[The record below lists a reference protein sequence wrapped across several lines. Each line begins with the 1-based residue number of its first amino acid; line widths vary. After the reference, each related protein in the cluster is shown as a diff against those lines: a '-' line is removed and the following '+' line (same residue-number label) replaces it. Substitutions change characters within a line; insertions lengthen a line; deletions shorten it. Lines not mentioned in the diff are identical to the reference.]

1 MMLAERLSQ
10 PGPKRLLALDGGGIR
25 GILTLGYLA
34 EIEANLRIRHDDL
47 RLVLSDYFRPDRRYE
62 YGSII
67 ATRLSLGASA
77 DEIRDLYL
85 QLGRDAFQLKSSW
98 LGAIGRILGARF
110 DEKPLARLLQ
120 ENLGDRTLSSADF
133 RSGLVIVVKR
143 ADTGSVWPIVNLPEH
158 KYADLNK
165 DMKLWE
171 LVRASA
177 APPTFFRPQ
186 HIADVGAGEEALF
199 VDGAVSMHGNPA
211 LLLLM
216 VAALQGFS
224 LQWPLGEERML
235 LCSVGTGLALK
246 LSTVE
251 DLSRDSNLQMVPVM
265 IRQLMH
271 DASELNEA
279 LLQWFSQC
287 HLQGDRHADRH
298 AGRRLAGSPSPSDL
312 SALQHRIERGKPGSR
327 RYSLERRGGTRPG
340 RNG

>member
-1 MMLAERLSQ
+1 M
-10 PGPKRLLALDGGGIR
+10 
-25 GILTLGYLA
+25 
-34 EIEANLRIRHDDL
+34 
-47 RLVLSDYFRPDRRYE
+47 
-62 YGSII
+62 
-67 ATRLSLGASA
+67 GASA

-158 KYADLNK
+158 EYADLNK

-177 APPTFFRPQ
+177 AAPTFFRPQ

-279 LLQWFSQC
+279 LLQWFSRSTTSREIDTQIGT
-287 HLQGDRHADRH
+287 LGEDL
-298 AGRRLAGSPSPSDL
+298 LAPRALLTYLRYNIELSVESLARVGIHL
-312 SALQHRIERGKPGSR
+312 SAEEAHALAEMADTDNIERLDAIGKAAAVAVEDDHFPKTFD
-327 RYSLERRGGTRPG
+327 LE
-340 RNG
+340 